1 MAVKMKSL
9 NERLG
14 ETERILDRGKNRRYF
29 NGILLGTLLALSYP
43 NLNKIAEYKVPLI
56 QQEFREE
63 IKKPYSGRKNDVFS
77 LEAIA
82 DNNLRK
88 EIVNKTNEINAN
100 DFYKIARRIS
110 RFNPIIEYFS
120 EAHNVDDALVAG
132 IIYQESLGNPRARSR
147 KGALGL
153 MQLMASTAK
162 EVAHKP
168 NIKKNRKMSTR
179 DKIIIPE
186 YNLEIGTRYL
196 SALIKMYEGNIIL
209 GLAAYNSGPTTVNDI
224 LRMRNLKP
232 KEANW
237 HNIRYLLPRETRDY
251 IPKVFSKVLKMR
263 GGHTSGI
270 DKIQTY

>member
-1 MAVKMKSL
+1 MKSL
-9 NERLG
+9 NERL
-14 ETERILDRGKNRRYF
+14 EESEKILDRGKNRNYF
-29 NGILLGTLLALSYP
+29 NGILLGILLALSYP
-43 NLNKIAEYKVPLI
+43 SLNKITEYKVPLI
-56 QQEFREE
+56 QQGFREE
-63 IKKPYSGRKNDVFS
+63 LKKSYSGRKDDVFS
-77 LEAIA
+77 LEAIT
-82 DNNLRK
+82 DDNLRK
-88 EIVNKTNEINAN
+88 EIVDKTNEINAN

-132 IIYQESLGNPRARSR
+132 VIYQESLGNPIARSR

-153 MQLMASTAK
+153 MQLMRDNAK
-162 EVAHKP
+162 EVAYKYNHGE
-168 NIKKNRKMSTR
+168 KNRKMSTR

-186 YNLEIGTRYL
+186 YNIEIGTRYL
-196 SALIKMYEGNIIL
+196 SALIDMYEGNIIL
-209 GLAAYNSGPTTVNDI
+209 GLAAYNSGPTTVKDI

-237 HNIRYLLPRETRDY
+237 HNIRYLLPKETRDY

-263 GGHTSGI
+263 EGHTSGI

>member
-1 MAVKMKSL
+1 MKSL
-9 NERLG
+9 NERL
-14 ETERILDRGKNRRYF
+14 EESEKILDRGKNRRYL
-29 NGILLGTLLALSYP
+29 NGALLGILLALSYP
-43 NLNKIAEYKVPLI
+43 SLNKITEYKVPLI
-56 QQEFREE
+56 QQGFREE
-63 IKKPYSGRKNDVFS
+63 LKKSYSGRKDDVFS
-77 LEAIA
+77 LEAIT
-82 DNNLRK
+82 DDNLRK
-88 EIVNKTNEINAN
+88 EIVDEINAN

-120 EAHNVDDALVAG
+120 EAHNIDDALVAG
-132 IIYQESLGNPRARSR
+132 VIYQESLGDPRARSR

-153 MQLMASTAK
+153 MQIMASTAK

-186 YNLEIGTRYL
+186 YNIEIGTRYL

-224 LRMRNLKP
+224 LRMRNLKT

-237 HNIRYLLPRETRDY
+237 HN
-251 IPKVFSKVLKMR
+251 
-263 GGHTSGI
+263 
-270 DKIQTY
+270 